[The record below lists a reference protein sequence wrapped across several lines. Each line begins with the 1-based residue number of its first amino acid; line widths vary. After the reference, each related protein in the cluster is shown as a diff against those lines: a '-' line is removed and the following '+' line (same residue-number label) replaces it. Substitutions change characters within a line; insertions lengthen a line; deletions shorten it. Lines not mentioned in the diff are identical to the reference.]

1 MRTGSTNCRAN
12 MAVTKITLSARN
24 LSRSFGSGEERTIAV
39 HEASLELRAGE
50 MSLLMGPSGS
60 GKTTLL
66 AMMSGLLR
74 PDSGQVLALGHDLWR
89 MSDAERER
97 FRLHHCGF
105 IFQGAN
111 LMPALNARDHL
122 EMVLRWGGRMPWDE
136 VKRKTA
142 DMLDL
147 LGLSRKAKLLPE
159 HLSGGEKQR
168 VAIGRALI
176 KEPDLF
182 FADEP
187 TSALDWEHGRHIVE
201 LLRDTAHRGA
211 TVVMVTHDSRILPY
225 VDRVYR
231 MEDGRL
237 TGADEAAKTALLGA
251 S

>member
-1 MRTGSTNCRAN
+1 
-12 MAVTKITLSARN
+12 MAEPKETIVACGLT
-24 LSRSFGSGEERTIAV
+24 RSFGSGEERTIAV
-39 HEASLELRAGE
+39 HDASLQVRAGE

-66 AMMSGLLR
+66 AMLSGLLR
-74 PDSGQVLALGHDLWR
+74 PDSGQVTALECDLWR
-89 MSDAERER
+89 MSDEERER

-111 LMPALNARDHL
+111 LMPALDARDHL
-122 EMVLRWGGRMPWDE
+122 EMVLRWGQRVSWAE
-136 VKRKTA
+136 ARRRVT

-147 LGLSRKAKLLPE
+147 LGLSRKANLLPE

-176 KEPDLF
+176 KQPDLF

-187 TSALDWEHGRHIVE
+187 TSALDWEHGKHVVQ

-211 TVVMVTHDSRILPY
+211 TVLMVTHDYRIIPY
-225 VDRVYR
+225 ADRVYR
-231 MEDGRL
+231 MEDGWLR
-237 TGADEAAKTALLGA
+237 GVEAAPQSAIMGA
-251 S
+251 T

>member
-1 MRTGSTNCRAN
+1 MMEAK
-12 MAVTKITLSARN
+12 VTVSARN
-24 LSRSFGSGEERTIAV
+24 LTRSFGSGEERTIAV
-39 HEASLELRAGE
+39 REASLELRAGE

-66 AMMSGLLR
+66 AMLSGLLR
-74 PDSGQVLALGHDLWR
+74 PDSGQVLALGLDLWSQ
-89 MSDAERER
+89 SDEQRER

-122 EMVLRWGGRMPWDE
+122 EMVLHWGARLPWAE
-136 VKRKTA
+136 VQRKA
-142 DMLDL
+142 LDMLAV

-176 KEPDLF
+176 KGPDLF

-187 TSALDWEHGRHIVE
+187 TSALDWEHGKHIVE
-201 LLRDTAHRGA
+201 LLRDTAHQGA
-211 TVVMVTHDSRILPY
+211 TVVMVTHDQRILPY
-225 VDRVYR
+225 ADRVYR
-231 MEDGRL
+231 LEDGRL
-237 TGADEAAKTALLGA
+237 TGVDATSKSSILGV

>member
-1 MRTGSTNCRAN
+1 MSCRVHMMEATV
-12 MAVTKITLSARN
+12 ALSARN
-24 LSRSFGSGEERTIAV
+24 LTRSFGSGEERTIAV
-39 HEASLELRAGE
+39 REASVELRAGE

-66 AMMSGLLR
+66 AMLSGLLR
-74 PDSGQVLALGHDLWR
+74 PDSGEVLALGHDLWR
-89 MSDAERER
+89 FSDEERER
-97 FRLHHCGF
+97 FRLRHCGF

-122 EMVLRWGGRMPWDE
+122 EMVLHWGARLPWAQVE
-136 VKRKTA
+136 RKA
-142 DMLDL
+142 SDMLAL

-187 TSALDWEHGRHIVE
+187 TSALDWEHGKRIVE

-211 TVVMVTHDSRILPY
+211 TVVMVTHDYRILPY
-225 VDRVYR
+225 ADRVYR
-231 MEDGRL
+231 LEDGRL
-237 TGADEAAKTALLGA
+237 SGVDAAMVSAPLGA

>member
-1 MRTGSTNCRAN
+1 
-12 MAVTKITLSARN
+12 MAEAKATISARN

-66 AMMSGLLR
+66 AMLSGLLR
-74 PDSGQVLALGHDLWR
+74 PDSGQVLALGRDLWR
-89 MSDAERER
+89 LSDEERER
-97 FRLHHCGF
+97 FRLQHCGF

-122 EMVLRWGGRMPWDE
+122 EMVLHWGGQRPWDA
-136 VKRKTA
+136 VKRKAA
-142 DMLDL
+142 DMLAL

-187 TSALDWEHGRHIVE
+187 TSALDWEHGKHIVE

-225 VDRVYR
+225 ADRIYR
-231 MEDGRL
+231 LEDGRL
-237 TGADEAAKTALLGA
+237 ISVDTTEKTALLGA

>member
-1 MRTGSTNCRAN
+1 MTEAK
-12 MAVTKITLSARN
+12 AAITARN
-24 LSRSFGSGEERTIAV
+24 LSRSFGSGEERTFAV
-39 HEASLELRAGE
+39 QEASLELRAGE
-50 MSLLMGPSGS
+50 MSLLTGPSGS

-66 AMMSGLLR
+66 AMLSGLLR
-74 PDSGQVLALGHDLWR
+74 PDSGQVRALGRDLWQL
-89 MSDAERER
+89 SDEERER

-122 EMVLRWGGRMPWDE
+122 EMVLRWGGRMPWNE
-136 VKRKTA
+136 VKRKTT
-142 DMLDL
+142 DMLAL

-176 KEPDLF
+176 KEPNLF

-225 VDRVYR
+225 ADRVYR

-237 TGADEAAKTALLGA
+237 SGVDGTAKTALLGA